1 MLIVVR
7 PVPAAGPNL
16 PAAGVAAIPSP
27 PRKTR
32 KTSHQKQ
39 KVRQNERKRRA
50 VQGQGQAH
58 GRQSRYA
65 AQIGPA
71 NPVKKS
77 TIPQSTV
84 WYLFG

>member
-32 KTSHQKQ
+32 KTSYQKQ
-39 KVRQNERKRRA
+39 TVRQNERKHRA

-58 GRQSRYA
+58 ARQIA
-65 AQIGPA
+65 ICGP
-71 NPVKKS
+71 NW
-77 TIPQSTV
+77 T
-84 WYLFG
+84 G